1 MANLCFT
8 LRTNCNSHRPI
19 WMLRILIKAW
29 RIAAIDL
36 AAACAKIGKERNPE
50 RGMQRGLHTA
60 YIYVYDLAYAIQFA
74 TFTTYEINFAKR
86 L

>member
-1 MANLCFT
+1 
-8 LRTNCNSHRPI
+8 
-19 WMLRILIKAW
+19 MLRILIKAL
-29 RIAAIDL
+29 RISAIDL
-36 AAACAKIGKERNPE
+36 AAACAKIGKEINPE
-50 RGMQRGLHTA
+50 RGMRRALGTS